1 MEFARQMYRKDYIG
15 HVSEIDQLHLVDVL
29 NEFQMASIYFQ
40 LDLIM
45 KPLKEGVDSSFDY

>member
-1 MEFARQMYRKDYIG
+1 MQRKDYIG
-15 HVSEIDQLHLVDVL
+15 HVSEIDQLHLVGVL